1 MLRTYIGATLLG
13 LVLATSG
20 CASLTGS
27 SSPSNAGVRTESAAA
42 QDSTIRSTIYQ
53 NLGKTDPRFNDAHV
67 NVDAWNGYVLLTG
80 QVPSQELKDQA
91 EQIARS
97 AANVR
102 KVHNALTVS
111 ANTSTT
117 QRLRDSWLTTRIT
130 TNFVTSNTID
140 SDRVNVVTENNVVY
154 LMGMLHDYEVQSIV
168 NTAAQVGGVQKVVKV
183 FEYID

>member
-1 MLRTYIGATLLG
+1 MLKSYFSLALLG

-20 CASLTGS
+20 CASFSGS
-27 SSPSNAGVRTESAAA
+27 SQPNSGVRTESAAA
-42 QDSTIRSTIYQ
+42 QDSTIRSTIFQ
-53 NLGKTDPRFNDAHV
+53 TLGSRDARFNDAHV
-67 NVDAWNGYVLLTG
+67 NVDAWNGYVLLSG
-80 QVPSQELKDQA
+80 QVPSQELKDKA
-91 EQIARS
+91 EQIARNT
-97 AANVR
+97 ANVR
-102 KVHNALTVS
+102 KVHNALSVA

-154 LMGMLHDYEVQSIV
+154 LMGILHDYEVQNVV

-183 FEYID
+183 FEYTQ